1 SGGGG
6 GGARVGGRE
15 GRSEGRERAEG
26 PRRAGTVGAEGH
38 PRIAQGAGSG
48 RFERPSHEFRFDPP
62 RGLCSNSQ
70 RSIDNL
76 RGDPIPDQVGLTMS
90 SKSLRAACMLV
101 ALGLAA
107 AAQGRWRYYR
117 SPGGVGKAGRG
128 GGCRLPTQP
137 ATPGGTLMQP
147 SGTRTLFPPLLI
159 PVNANPSRA
168 IVKQTNGADPKQM

>member
-15 GRSEGRERAEG
+15 GRSEGRERADCPG
-26 PRRAGTVGAEGH
+26 RAGTVGAEGH

-76 RGDPIPDQVGLTMS
+76 RGDPIPDQGGLTMS

-107 AAQGRWRYYR
+107 AAQGQTTYY
-117 SPGGVGKAGRG
+117 SITGGGGEAGIGGGLPPPAHPAPPGGARWCARG
-128 GGCRLPTQP
+128 G
-137 ATPGGTLMQP
+137 PGGCP
-147 SGTRTLFPPLLI
+147 RRCSSP
-159 PVNANPSRA
+159 
-168 IVKQTNGADPKQM
+168 